1 MTLNR
6 ANSREA
12 PLSGSSCLRVPGAPE
27 AAALQSVRTLETHE
41 ASFAIEYLRAA
52 CQGAIPGSLRQ
63 RIGESDLIQDALLK
77 ATQSIDQFRGS
88 NADSFRCWL
97 REIYQNRLKNL
108 VRAHITSQ
116 KRSVRRE
123 EFGVEETTV
132 DSGSGSGELI
142 RNETTSIEM
151 QIMNQTF
158 EQLSS
163 KDQQIIEL
171 HSRRGLTFDKVAMML
186 CLSEVSVRKRYTR
199 AIHRWRKL
207 VQKASRN
214 QL

>member
-1 MTLNR
+1 MTLNQ
-6 ANSREA
+6 SHFREEYA
-12 PLSGSSCLRVPGAPE
+12 STSTCLRVPGSHE
-27 AAALQSVRTLETHE
+27 GAALQAARTLETHE
-41 ASFAIEYLRAA
+41 ASFAMEYLRAA
-52 CQGAIPGSLRQ
+52 CQGAIPGALRQ

-77 ATQSIDQFRGS
+77 AAQSIGQFRGS
-88 NADSFRCWL
+88 TVDSFRCWL
-97 REIYQNRLKNL
+97 REIYQSRLKNL

-132 DSGSGSGELI
+132 DNGSCSGELI
-142 RNETTSIEM
+142 RKETTSIEM

-158 EQLSS
+158 EQLSY
-163 KDQQIIEL
+163 KDQQIVEL
-171 HSRRGLTFDKVAMML
+171 HSRRGLSFDKVAVIL

-214 QL
+214 